1 MDQQLLPPE
10 PVIAP
15 PAGPTKPPPTQIP
28 ADKNVVWNSKEAR
41 WDLVD
46 NPVHGVVSGA

>member
-1 MDQQLLPPE
+1 MDEPLLPPE
-10 PVIAP
+10 PIAPP

-28 ADKNVVWNSKEAR
+28 VGKNVVWNVAEGR